1 MGGQIPPGTPLPHI
15 SSYNLGTKSDKKL
28 IFSGSINAGARSSVL
43 KIRNSYL
50 CWLGG
55 KGGSNTPPLPKSKF
69 KLHTQTNRPKI
80 IIFGI

>member
-55 KGGSNTPPLPKSKF
+55 KGGQIPPLPKSKF
-69 KLHTQTNRPKI
+69 MVHTRTNRPKI
-80 IIFGI
+80 IFFGI